1 MDNTFVSKVTLL
13 YVFDQVEIPVTIETL
28 NDMCCSQN
36 DWLTYLTLTEILP
49 ELVQS
54 QFVFLDDSSKTTYYY
69 KITPKGRACL
79 KEFFMEIPASKRK
92 EIDVYIKKNRQDYK
106 RRQEYFKDYFQN
118 KDGTFTVV
126 LKILDPL
133 GTKLDLKINVANR
146 AEAKAIFNK
155 WNTAASEVYAAIYKI
170 LIDGEE

>member
-1 MDNTFVSKVTLL
+1 MDVVVSKLILL
-13 YVFDQVEIPVTIETL
+13 YVFDQMEIPVTIETL

-49 ELVQS
+49 ELVES
-54 QFVFLDDSSKTTYYY
+54 KFIYLDDSSKTVYY
-69 KITPKGRACL
+69 KITPSGRGCL
-79 KEFFMEIPASKRK
+79 KDFFMKIPASTRK
-92 EIDVYIKKNRQDYK
+92 EIDAFIKKNRQEYK

-133 GTKLDLKINVANR
+133 GTKLDLKLNVANR
-146 AEAKAIFNK
+146 AEAKAVFNK
-155 WNTAASEVYAAIYKI
+155 WNDSAGDVYASIYKI
-170 LIDGEE
+170 LIDGD